1 MRTTFFFQKFIRSL
15 STVAIL
21 IMNIGITYAQDVSD
35 KHLISAKK
43 MISAIHATDQFDS
56 FLPMAVRDLKDKL
69 IGDDPNLEKDISEIV
84 DKQALALAKR
94 RADLE
99 KEIAYLY
106 AKHFSQEELDKI
118 AAFYISDVG
127 KKFLTEVPTIARDAY
142 SVFDSWCSTIVEDL
156 IKNVEQEI
164 SQTLNLNN
172 SIIPTVPTS
181 SKSPT

>member
-1 MRTTFFFQKFIRSL
+1 MRTTFFFQKFIRLL
-15 STVAIL
+15 SAIAIL

-35 KHLISAKK
+35 KHLVSAKK
-43 MISAIHATDQFDS
+43 MMSAIHATDQFDS

-69 IGDDPNLEKDISEIV
+69 IGDDPNLEKDISELI
-84 DKQALALAKR
+84 DKQALALVKR

-99 KEIAYLY
+99 KEIAHIY

-118 AAFYISDVG
+118 AAFYSSDVG
-127 KKFLTEVPTIARDAY
+127 KKFLTEVPGIAREAY
-142 SVFDSWCSTIVEDL
+142 SVFDSWCSNVVQDL

-172 SIIPTVPTS
+172 SITPTMPAS